1 MDPSVV
7 CFALYSWDS
16 TESTVDGVARLEFE
30 AIPSVEGGSPMYDGA
45 HVMFVRE
52 DDAAVQSGCEKL
64 PCRRRV
70 TTGTSQ
76 ESLVFF
82 SRCSENGC

>member
-1 MDPSVV
+1 MGPSVV
-7 CFALYSWDS
+7 CFELYSWSS
-16 TESTVDGVARLEFE
+16 TESTVDGIARPEFE
-30 AIPSVEGGSPMYDGA
+30 AIPSVDDGSPMYDEA

-52 DDAAVQSGCEKL
+52 DDTAVQSGCEKL

-70 TTGTSQ
+70 TKGTSQ

-82 SRCSENGC
+82 TMW